1 MNLLTPIKPMGWS
14 RFLPELPVAT
24 NGQFQGFVYF
34 GLGIF
39 LLAGPVPFPCGS
51 PPSRSQLAALAPLLL
66 ACAVLGAMAVSPKVT
81 FGARVLGE
89 LPRTPYVPFE
99 SFRASGRS
107 PVPYVLLYLLLRR
120 VARHLPWSG
129 ASAVVLAVLAIES
142 PTWATSSTRSR
153 ATIAIIQVAWQQPL
167 HCDAWRS
174 ATERYRQMVIVP
186 SAGWD
191 QDTEV
196 AFTLFAGRSGLAIN
210 TGSPARVDWSA
221 LRRSRDALQRQLA
234 DGPLDASTVYVV
246 HPRDID
252 GFVTAHRGRI
262 SCRAIDAFHAA
273 GGLDGGA

>member
-1 MNLLTPIKPMGWS
+1 MVGCE
-14 RFLPELPVAT
+14 R
-24 NGQFQGFVYF
+24 
-34 GLGIF
+34 
-39 LLAGPVPFPCGS
+39 
-51 PPSRSQLAALAPLLL
+51 
-66 ACAVLGAMAVSPKVT
+66 
-81 FGARVLGE
+81 
-89 LPRTPYVPFE
+89 
-99 SFRASGRS
+99 GR
-107 PVPYVLLYLLLRR
+107 
-120 VARHLPWSG
+120 
-129 ASAVVLAVLAIES
+129 LAVLAIEVADMGDKLDEIRRRNRD
-142 PTWATSSTRSR
+142 PSTY
-153 ATIAIIQVAWQQPL
+153 AWQQPL
-167 HCDAWRS
+167 HWDAWRS

-262 SCRAIDAFHAA
+262 SCRAIDAFHACVVD
-273 GGLDGGA
+273 DGGA